1 MVIPHPAR
9 CQSLSMEYSIG
20 FNDQFKLNSWTPIT
34 VTLENRGRPVSGSL
48 EIVVTS
54 GSEYQQ
60 DVYTSSYAQDVELPT
75 NSKKIYTFTVLIKT
89 ATHDLLLKLSRPEKT
104 LISKSVNLRRYY
116 TEKSLA
122 VVADKF
128 VAPDIL
134 SALPE
139 SLHPVNIPPK
149 FLPATWYGY
158 DGVKLLIMRAD
169 TIKGLR
175 PGQYRALIHWV
186 KQGGFLLTSGG
197 LNYGALFDKRVQNLL
212 SLRVEGLKQLSEI
225 ASLTQ
230 FCSRPLADIKPFLVL
245 NVRLDDAS
253 VLVEEDNI
261 PIIAVKQYAQ
271 GKIVFVSFDYN
282 APPFSRWDGRTL
294 FWDKILTLQ
303 PSAAKAAIDV
313 DDQKIIDSMSASIP
327 VRFPGFKPV
336 IVFVV
341 AYLVC
346 LRLCL
351 KRVREP
357 GKTRWKY
364 SLALLGTITFF
375 TAAGFLGFFYPAHRQ
390 TVTYNSFGYLNL
402 SDRMPA
408 GSLKFIVGI
417 YSIKNA
423 AFQLDFGQRLNP
435 VTPILSERSRRKIP
449 VLYVMHEKN
458 GSHQIEGTLN
468 RWSHS
473 FYKMESNLMAQ
484 IEGHAKR
491 DNRRLTVRVD
501 NKMAH
506 RITNCLVYFK
516 KRFVFVDDIPAQKR
530 LTLKLELSDLKKTE
544 IFNNHET
551 NRIIDDLIKKGA
563 SNYLKASQEIITED
577 ALPKIH
583 AKYKS
588 ASDRLVILGW
598 IRAGMHPPGFEQNQV
613 KGDNLTLICW
623 ELPVEK
629 VL

>member
-1 MVIPHPAR
+1 
-9 CQSLSMEYSIG
+9 MEYSIG
-20 FNDQFKLNSWTPIT
+20 FNDQFKLNTWTPIT
-34 VTLENRGRPVSGSL
+34 VTLENRGRPVSGRL

-60 DVYTSSYAQDVELPT
+60 DVYASSYAQDIELPT

-89 ATHDLLLKLSRPEKT
+89 ATHNLLLKLSRQENT

-122 VVADKF
+122 VVADQF

-139 SLHPVNIPPK
+139 SLHPVNMPPK

-158 DGVKLLIMRAD
+158 DGVKLLVMKAD

-175 PGQYRALIHWV
+175 PGQYRALNSWV

-212 SLRVEGLKQLSEI
+212 SMRVEGLKQLSEI
-225 ASLTQ
+225 SSLRQ
-230 FCSRPLADIKPFLVL
+230 FCSRPLVGIKPFLVL

-253 VLVEEDNI
+253 ILVKEDDI

-294 FWDKILTLQ
+294 FWSKILMLQ
-303 PSAAKAAIDV
+303 PSAARGGIDV
-313 DDQKIIDSMSASIP
+313 DDQKVIDSMSAAIP
-327 VRFPGFKPV
+327 VRFAGFKFA
-336 IVFVV
+336 IVFVI

-346 LRLCL
+346 LRFCL
-351 KRVREP
+351 KRIREP

-364 SLALLGTITFF
+364 SLALLGTIIFF

-390 TVTYNSFGYLNL
+390 ALTYNSFGYLNL
-402 SDRMPA
+402 SEQMPA

-423 AFQLDFGQRLNP
+423 AFQLDFGQRSNP
-435 VTPILSERSRRKIP
+435 ITPILSERSRRKIP

-458 GSHQIEGTLN
+458 GSQQIEGTLS
-468 RWSHS
+468 RWTHS

-484 IEGHAKR
+484 IEGHAKQ
-491 DNRRLTVRVD
+491 DNQRLTVKVD
-501 NKMAH
+501 NKMSH
-506 RITNCLVYFK
+506 RLTNCLVYFK
-516 KRFVFVDDIPAQKR
+516 KRFVFVEDIPAQKR
-530 LTLKLELSDLKKTE
+530 LTINLELSDLKKTE
-544 IFNNHET
+544 IFNIHGT
-551 NRIIDDLIKKGA
+551 NRIIDGLIKKDA

-583 AKYKS
+583 ARYKS
-588 ASDRLVILGW
+588 APDRLVILGW
-598 IRAGMHPPGFEQNQV
+598 IQAGMTPPGFKQNQL
-613 KGDNLTLICW
+613 KGQNLTLISW
-623 ELPVEK
+623 ELPVE
-629 VL
+629 LAL